1 MVYACGHIGVCRS
14 LDHIICEKK
23 MADEEVSVQ
32 NVEMEVTEDSKD
44 VTENK
49 DQKPA
54 EKDKDVLTFEGRT
67 YDG

>member
-1 MVYACGHIGVCRS
+1 MWAYWGVSKLRS
-14 LDHIICEKK
+14 YHMREK
-23 MADEEVSVQ
+23 MADEEASVQ